1 MSGNDLKTGE
11 NLTVEELKELK
22 KHRETAKRKRLKRK
36 KERIK
41 KICSVVLFV
50 TIIIVGWFWLTQYPH
65 KTISDNILVRDFT
78 NKTVLIPK
86 ISKNTRESVWDSE
99 LPYLVK
105 NDFKEAQKKDYTIQ
119 YKIGSSC
126 ISIEFHKGK
135 PIAYITNPENYGLPS
150 FYTLSNFSIYKK
162 GNNIYVYG
170 YSGEYNKK
178 TFEEYILYSDYNQ
191 SFKNITL
198 TYDINLPFTFK
209 EMSYDTLSYG
219 DYSLLYDQENT
230 FYFYKDSQEI
240 YSKKFSDPILKVDL
254 HTGLLITKNNM
265 LYMIFAYL
273 KDGVPELKFVYIDN
287 GVNFSKDNLSFV
299 KTFLKSSEKN
309 DYLPILIKDDE
320 YYTIIPKNLEDY
332 TSYCIAEPDLKT
344 YNRDTDYSATL
355 VRLEDAFV
363 LAKFEEKY
371 SEWNVLISF
380 NINGKIYTTD
390 DYVLYGYDSR
400 IDLSEED
407 VNQLSTCVKSIEE
420 FKAHIQTIRD
430 AYPKYYTIP

>member
-11 NLTVEELKELK
+11 NLTVEELEERK
-22 KHRETAKRKRLKRK
+22 KRREAAKRKRLKRK

-41 KICSVVLFV
+41 KVCSVVLFV

-78 NKTVLIPK
+78 NRTVLIPK
-86 ISKNTRESVWDSE
+86 IPKNTRENVWDSE

-119 YKIGSSC
+119 YKIGTSN
-126 ISIEFHKGK
+126 ISIEFSSGK
-135 PIAYITNPENYGLPS
+135 PVAKITSSESWALPS
-150 FYTLSNFSIYKK
+150 FNILSNFSIYKQ
-162 GNNIYVYG
+162 GNNLYIYG
-170 YSGEYNKK
+170 FN
-178 TFEEYILYSDYNQ
+178 EEYGKSFERYILFSDYSQ
-191 SFKNITL
+191 YPKHETL
-198 TYDINLPFTFK
+198 TYDTNLPFSL
-209 EMSYDTLSYG
+209 EDMSIGTLTRG
-219 DYSLLYDQENT
+219 DYSLLYDKENS
-230 FYFYKDSQEI
+230 FYFYKDGQRI
-240 YSKKFSDPILKVDL
+240 YSKKFSDPILTVDL
-254 HTGLLITKNNM
+254 YNGLLITENNM
-265 LYMIFAYL
+265 LYMIYAYL
-273 KDGVPELKFVYIDN
+273 KDGSPELKFVYIDD
-287 GVNFSKDNLSFV
+287 GVSFANSESSP
-299 KTFLKSSEKN
+299 FNPYLKSSEKN
-309 DYLPILIKDDE
+309 DYLPILVKDGE
-320 YYTIIPKNLEDY
+320 YYTIIPNNWEDY

-371 SEWNVLISF
+371 SEWNVVISF

-407 VNQLSTCVKSIEE
+407 VNQLSTCVKNIEE
-420 FKAHIQTIRD
+420 FKVHIQTIRD